1 MLAVFMLNITL
12 TQLTAGMAVSQ
23 IALGAYFSSLAQFL
37 ANNSDNICSNNL
49 HPHNLT
55 QSAKD
60 RAVNKPSRNF
70 TAPEK
75 NISLLKAL
83 NKKSIKTLCLT
94 GC

>member
-23 IALGAYFSSLAQFL
+23 IALGAYFSSLAQYL

-49 HPHNLT
+49 HRDNVT

-60 RAVNKPSRNF
+60 RAVNEPPRNF
-70 TAPEK
+70 AVLGE
-75 NISLLKAL
+75 
-83 NKKSIKTLCLT
+83 
-94 GC
+94 GV

>member
-1 MLAVFMLNITL
+1 MLAVLMLNITL

-23 IALGAYFSSLAQFL
+23 IALGAYFSSLAQYL

-70 TAPEK
+70 TVPREG
-75 NISLLKAL
+75 LF
-83 NKKSIKTLCLT
+83 SIVYL
-94 GC
+94 

>member
-1 MLAVFMLNITL
+1 MLAAVLMLNITL

-37 ANNSDNICSNNL
+37 ASNSDNICSNNL

-60 RAVNKPSRNF
+60 RAVNKLSRNLHSVQRRCLF
-70 TAPEK
+70 
-75 NISLLKAL
+75 
-83 NKKSIKTLCLT
+83 SIVSYL
-94 GC
+94 